1 MNTISY
7 IGCDTTC
14 NTGALRE
21 SLLLNIYIYSNV
33 SLTDLPCFT
42 RFKFSVHLIYIRER
56 PAGNLYIGEDCSMLK
71 GIRWMTQIVFTNECM
86 HRIKP
91 AGSFGSR
98 MFNFVL
104 QILIQDQGNLFII
117 CFLDVMWISSSKLCC
132 VRKFFQRLSIQ
143 KLRLLDRSDEY
154 LVVRG
159 GVVC

>member
-1 MNTISY
+1 
-7 IGCDTTC
+7 
-14 NTGALRE
+14 
-21 SLLLNIYIYSNV
+21 
-33 SLTDLPCFT
+33 
-42 RFKFSVHLIYIRER
+42 
-56 PAGNLYIGEDCSMLK
+56 MLK

-132 VRKFFQRLSIQ
+132 VRKFSNGFLS
-143 KLRLLDRSDEY
+143 KSSGY
-154 LVVRG
+154 LTDLTNIWLSGGGLYVRTYETK
-159 GVVC
+159 VS